1 MASQLLTDDEDNS
14 SEQIFNKLEEYM
26 FTRGNMAKY
35 NKVFSAMIVEKIK
48 EEKRNKQEYQPVVEK
63 KKETH
68 FIPFQKDKLFWC
80 FYIILN
86 GFEEYE
92 KHNSDHFI
100 TEKNFKI
107 ATVEKIRNMK
117 DELKDAKLKKNEIE
131 DELVN
136 HSTISLKGL
145 QALCLV
151 HEVSITYIY
160 GRMYCEFLYSKE
172 SSSTSTSSSTSQK
185 TGVIVKTDKNENSI
199 RYDATEEFMTNIR
212 NTLWKIENVQK
223 PLSTASSYS
232 VKDLQDI
239 CKKLEISTTLD
250 TGKNKTKQVLYEDI
264 LKIVS

>member
-1 MASQLLTDDEDNS
+1 MASQLLNDDDDNS

-48 EEKRNKQEYQPVVEK
+48 EEKRNKQEYQPGIEK

-107 ATVEKIRNMK
+107 NTVEKMRNMK
-117 DELKDAKLKKNEIE
+117 DKFKEAKLKQIEIE

-136 HSTISLKGL
+136 HSTISVKGL
-145 QALCLV
+145 HALCLV

-160 GRMYCEFLYSKE
+160 GRMYCEFLYST
-172 SSSTSTSSSTSQK
+172 STSTLTSTSQK
-185 TGVIVKTDKNENSI
+185 NGIIVKTDKNENSV
-199 RYDATEEFMTNIR
+199 RYDVTEEYMTNFR

-223 PLSTASSYS
+223 PLSSASSYS

-239 CKKLEISTTLD
+239 CNKLEISIVLD

-264 LKIVS
+264 LKVVS

>member
-1 MASQLLTDDEDNS
+1 MASQLLNDDEDNS

-48 EEKRNKQEYQPVVEK
+48 EEKRNKQEYQPVIEK

-92 KHNSDHFI
+92 MHNSDYFI

-107 ATVEKIRNMK
+107 ATVEKMRNMK
-117 DELKDAKLKKNEIE
+117 DELKEAKLKKNEIE

-172 SSSTSTSSSTSQK
+172 SSSSTTQK
-185 TGVIVKTDKNENSI
+185 TGVIIKTDKNENSV
-199 RYDATEEFMTNIR
+199 RYDATEEFMTNAR

-264 LKIVS
+264 LKVVS

>member
-1 MASQLLTDDEDNS
+1 MSSHLANDDDNS

-48 EEKRNKQEYQPVVEK
+48 EEKRNKMESQPILEK

-68 FIPFQKDKLFWC
+68 FIPFQKDKLFWS

-92 KHNSDHFI
+92 LHNSDHFI

-107 ATVEKIRNMK
+107 AAVEKLRSMK
-117 DELKDAKLKKNEIE
+117 DELKEAKLKKNEIE

-136 HSTISLKGL
+136 HSTITLKGL
-145 QALCLV
+145 HALCLL
-151 HEVSITYIY
+151 HQVSITYIY
-160 GRMYCEFLYSKE
+160 GRKYCEFLYS
-172 SSSTSTSSSTSQK
+172 SSTSSKS
-185 TGVIVKTDKNENSI
+185 GVIVKTDKNEESV
-199 RYDATEEFMTNIR
+199 RYDATEDFMTNIR
-212 NTLWKIENVQK
+212 NNFWKIENVQK
-223 PLSTASSYS
+223 PLSTSSSYS

-239 CKKLEISTTLD
+239 CKRLEISITLD

-264 LKIVS
+264 LKEVS

>member
-1 MASQLLTDDEDNS
+1 MASQVLNDEDNS

-35 NKVFSAMIVEKIK
+35 NKVFSSMIVEKIK
-48 EEKRNKQEYQPVVEK
+48 EEKRLKQESQPIIEK

-68 FIPFQKDKLFWC
+68 FVPFQKDKLFWC
-80 FYIILN
+80 LYIILN

-92 KHNSDHFI
+92 MHNSDHFI

-107 ATVEKIRNMK
+107 AAVEKLRSMK
-117 DELKDAKLKKNEIE
+117 DEFKEAKLKKNEIE

-145 QALCLV
+145 HALCLIYG
-151 HEVSITYIY
+151 VSITYIY
-160 GRMYCEFLYSKE
+160 GRMYCEFVY
-172 SSSTSTSSSTSQK
+172 SSSTKS
-185 TGVIVKTDKNENSI
+185 GVIVKTDKNENSI
-199 RYDATEEFMTNIR
+199 RYDATEDFMTNTR
-212 NTLWKIENVQK
+212 NNLWKIENVQK

-232 VKDLQDI
+232 VKDLHDI
-239 CKKLEISTTLD
+239 CKKLDISTVLD

-264 LKIVS
+264 LKLVS